1 MKKVIAIDIG
11 GTKTAGAVVDEN
23 ATILK
28 ELRVPTN
35 PKLGPDIL
43 ISTLCSIVEELIKE
57 YEISA
62 IGIGSAGRVN
72 INDGSIFFASDNIP
86 GWTGVK
92 LQEIIY
98 KKFNIPVIVE
108 NDCKVTGLGE
118 EWKGAAQGLNSYVCL
133 ALGTGIGAAVKCEGR
148 LLHGKHYSAG
158 ELGHIVLHPGG
169 RQCNCGLKGCFEQ
182 YCSGPS
188 LVRIYNEEADISINS
203 GYEFFDLVRSNN
215 ITALKVLDDFVDNMY
230 NAILTITNTYDP
242 EKIII
247 GGGLIDTKDLWW
259 DKLLSKIKESSLNQL
274 FEIQVVPATLGSK
287 AAVYGAA
294 YIALFG
300 IN

>member
-1 MKKVIAIDIG
+1 M
-11 GTKTAGAVVDEN
+11 
-23 ATILK
+23 
-28 ELRVPTN
+28 
-35 PKLGPDIL
+35 
-43 ISTLCSIVEELIKE
+43 
-57 YEISA
+57 
-62 IGIGSAGRVN
+62 
-72 INDGSIFFASDNIP
+72 
-86 GWTGVK
+86 
-92 LQEIIY
+92 
-98 KKFNIPVIVE
+98 
-108 NDCKVTGLGE
+108 
-118 EWKGAAQGLNSYVCL
+118 
-133 ALGTGIGAAVKCEGR
+133 
-148 LLHGKHYSAG
+148 
-158 ELGHIVLHPGG
+158 
-169 RQCNCGLKGCFEQ
+169 
-182 YCSGPS
+182 
-188 LVRIYNEEADISINS
+188 RIYNEEADISINS